1 MKIEAIPN
9 KGPASLGPEI
19 TECFGWANNVYI
31 ASAFLT
37 LASLKRIEDTLIKSE
52 KSQHSIEILLLVGL
66 YQRFTSAKAIK
77 KAFDLQKKYPS
88 KFRIQIARN
97 SRFHWKLYIFGK
109 GTSRKIY
116 IGSANFTEDG
126 LTTTGEL
133 SIKITAQANDQISK
147 SLQYEFEEIWKNKK
161 NSFQPNENFLN
172 AYNKLPRPLHR
183 LQTSND
189 NPITKLLRPPQRVKE
204 KQSFE
209 GEVKSRLVFVEE
221 NFSDEAIEDIKNKKN
236 SWNIKNWNYICF
248 RNRNDFEHSRNSKL
262 IILVKYDGSA
272 KRPPKDD
279 FVISINQVED
289 SAEFQTADG
298 KYFVAFSRIPYSKTL
313 RYGDKK
319 EEFKDARLFWN
330 KLNSDR
336 FWHKEEVE
344 VLCKLLHLKYS
355 TLLKKLGE

>member
-1 MKIEAIPN
+1 M
-9 KGPASLGPEI
+9 L
-19 TECFGWANNVYI
+19 
-31 ASAFLT
+31 
-37 LASLKRIEDTLIKSE
+37 
-52 KSQHSIEILLLVGL
+52 
-66 YQRFTSAKAIK
+66 
-77 KAFDLQKKYPS
+77 
-88 KFRIQIARN
+88 FR
-97 SRFHWKLYIFGK
+97 S
-109 GTSRKIY
+109 
-116 IGSANFTEDG
+116 
-126 LTTTGEL
+126 
-133 SIKITAQANDQISK
+133 
-147 SLQYEFEEIWKNKK
+147 
-161 NSFQPNENFLN
+161 
-172 AYNKLPRPLHR
+172 
-183 LQTSND
+183 
-189 NPITKLLRPPQRVKE
+189 QRVKE

-221 NFSDEAIEDIKNKKN
+221 NFSDEAIEDIKKKKN

-336 FWHKEEVE
+336 FWHKDEVE